1 MSRAGAAITGIGWT
15 AYTKSS
21 GTTVANLALEA
32 SQKAIADAGVPVDEV
47 QSIVCFG
54 LDDSVHPQAV
64 ATGLG
69 LPRIDHYLNIYGGG
83 QVCCATLACAEM
95 LIESGRTDH
104 VLVFRALNGR
114 SGPRL
119 GGTGMEEYFARGD
132 GEAQFTFPF
141 GWISFPQ
148 YIAMSARRH
157 MIEYGTTSDAFAEV
171 ALTARENAVLNER
184 AIMRK
189 PMTLDDYYASRMLAD
204 PLRLFDICL
213 ESDGA
218 CALLVSR
225 ADIAEGLAHPVVR
238 ILSAVQGGGPRPGY
252 AFDGYFAFEDHGNL
266 YGKYIAEPLWGRA
279 GVGPEDVDVA
289 SIYDCF
295 TYSVLSQLEGL
306 GFCSPGEAKD
316 FVKDGRIRRGGDLP
330 INTNGGMLSEAY
342 VHGINGIA
350 EVVSQL
356 RGDAGDRQV
365 EDARIGVATGFG
377 TTTGCATV
385 LARG

>member
-1 MSRAGAAITGIGWT
+1 MTSGAAITGIGWT
-15 AYTKSS
+15 DYSRAS

-32 SQKAIADAGVPVDEV
+32 CQKAIADAGVPVDEV
-47 QSIVCFG
+47 RSIITFG
-54 LDDSVHPQAV
+54 LNDSVHPQAV

-69 LPRIDHYLNIYGGG
+69 LSEIGYYLNIYGGG
-83 QVCCATLACAEM
+83 QVCCATLAFAEM
-95 LIESGRTDH
+95 LIESGRAEH

-119 GGTGMEEYFARGD
+119 GGTGMEDHFAHGT

-141 GWISFPQ
+141 GWLSFPQ

-157 MIEYGTTSDAFAEV
+157 MIQYGTTSDAFAEV
-171 ALTARENAVLNER
+171 ALTARENAILNDR
-184 AIMRK
+184 AMMRK
-189 PMTLDDYYASRMLAD
+189 PMTIDDYYGSRMLAD

-218 CALLVSR
+218 TALLVSR
-225 ADIAEGLAHPVVR
+225 ADLAVGLEHPVVR
-238 ILSAVQGGGPRPGY
+238 ILSAVQGGGPRSGY
-252 AFDGYFAFEDHGNL
+252 AFDGYFAYENHGEL
-266 YGKYIAEPLWGRA
+266 YGKYVAEPLWGRA
-279 GVGPEDVDVA
+279 GMTPADIDVA

-295 TYSVLSQLEGL
+295 TYSVLAQLEGL
-306 GFCSPGEAKD
+306 GFCAPGEATE
-316 FVKDGRIRRGGDLP
+316 FVKHGRIRRDGELP

-356 RGDAGDRQV
+356 RGDAGERQV
-365 EDARIGVATGFG
+365 PGARVGLATGFG
-377 TTTGCATV
+377 TTTGCAAV

>member
-1 MSRAGAAITGIGWT
+1 VTPGAAITGIGWT
-15 AYTKSS
+15 KYSRES
-21 GTTVANLALEA
+21 GTTVTNLALEA
-32 SQKAIADAGVPVDEV
+32 CQKAIADAGVDVEDV
-47 QSIVCFG
+47 QSIICFG
-54 LDDSVHPQAV
+54 LDDSVHPQAI

-83 QVCCATLACAEM
+83 QVCCATLAYAEM
-95 LIESGRTDH
+95 LIESGRTEH

-119 GGTGMEEYFARGD
+119 GGTGMEDHFSRGT

-148 YIAMSARRH
+148 YIALSARRH
-157 MIEYGTTSDAFAEV
+157 MIQYGTTSEAFAEV
-171 ALTARENAVLNER
+171 ALTARENAMLNDR
-184 AIMRK
+184 AMMRK
-189 PMTLDDYYASRMLAD
+189 PMTIDDYYGSRMLAD

-218 CALLVSR
+218 TALLVSR

-252 AFDGYFAFEDHGNL
+252 GFDGYFEYENHGEL
-266 YGKYIAEPLWGRA
+266 YGKYVSEPLWGRA
-279 GVGPEDVDVA
+279 GVTPDDVDVA

-295 TYSVLSQLEGL
+295 TYSVLAQLEGL
-306 GFCSPGEAKD
+306 GFCEAGGSAD
-316 FVKDGRIRRGGDLP
+316 FVKDGRIRRDGALP

-365 EDARIGVATGFG
+365 PDASIGLATGFG
-377 TTTGCATV
+377 TTTGCAAV
-385 LARG
+385 LARV

>member
-1 MSRAGAAITGIGWT
+1 MSGAAITGIGWT
-15 AYTKSS
+15 TYSKDS
-21 GTTVANLALEA
+21 GTTVTNLALEA
-32 SQKAIADAGVPVDEV
+32 CQKAIEDAGVPVEDV
-47 QSIVCFG
+47 TSIITFG
-54 LDDSVHPQAV
+54 LNDSVHPQAV

-69 LPRIDHYLNIYGGG
+69 LPQIGHYLNLFGGG
-83 QVCCATLACAEM
+83 QVCCATLAQAEM
-95 LIESGRTDH
+95 LINSGRAEH

-119 GGTGMEEYFARGD
+119 GGSGMEDFFAHGG
-132 GEAQFTFPF
+132 GEAQYTYPF
-141 GWISFPQ
+141 GWVTFPQ

-171 ALTARENAVLNER
+171 AMTGRENALLNDR
-184 AIMRK
+184 ALMRK
-189 PMTLDDYYASRMLAD
+189 PMTKDDYYASRMIAD

-213 ESDGA
+213 ETDGA

-225 ADIAEGLAHPVVR
+225 EDLAEGLAHPVVK
-238 ILSAVQGGGPRPGY
+238 ILSAEQGGGPRSGY
-252 AFDGYFAFEDHGNL
+252 AFDGYFAFEDHAHL

-279 GVGPEDVDVA
+279 GVKPEDVDVA

-306 GFCSPGEAKD
+306 GFCEPGESPE
-316 FVKDGRIRRGGDLP
+316 FVKDGRIRRDGDLP

-356 RGDAGDRQV
+356 RGDAGERQV
-365 EDARIGVATGFG
+365 ADARIGIATGFG
-377 TTTGCATV
+377 TTTGCAAV
-385 LARG
+385 LAAA

>member
-1 MSRAGAAITGIGWT
+1 MADGAAITGIGWT
-15 AYTKSS
+15 SYTKNSE
-21 GTTVANLALEA
+21 TTVTNLALEA
-32 SQKAIADAGVPVDEV
+32 CQKAILDAGVPVDEV

-69 LPRIDHYLNIYGGG
+69 IPRIDHYLNIYGGG
-83 QVCCATLACAEM
+83 QVCCATLAFAEM
-95 LIESGRTDH
+95 IIESGRADH

-119 GGTGMEEYFARGD
+119 GGTGMEDHFARGV

-157 MIEYGTTSDAFAEV
+157 MVEFGTTNDAFAEV
-171 ALTARENAVLNER
+171 ALTARENAILNER

-189 PMTLDDYYASRMLAD
+189 PMTIDDYYASRMLVD

-218 CALLVSR
+218 TALLVSR
-225 ADIAEGLAHPVVR
+225 ADIAEGLEQPVVK

-252 AFDGYFAFEDHGNL
+252 GFDGYFAYEDHGNL
-266 YGKYIAEPLWGRA
+266 YGKYVAEPLWGRA
-279 GVGPEDVDVA
+279 GVTPDEVDVA

-295 TYSVLSQLEGL
+295 TYSVLAQLEGL
-306 GFCSPGEAKD
+306 GFCQPGESSE

-350 EVVSQL
+350 EIVSQL
-356 RGDAGDRQV
+356 RGDAGERQV
-365 EDARIGVATGFG
+365 AGAKIGIATGFG
-377 TTTGCATV
+377 TTTGCAAV
-385 LARG
+385 LARA

>member
-1 MSRAGAAITGIGWT
+1 VKSSAAITGIGWT
-15 AYTKSS
+15 TYSRDS
-21 GTTVANLALEA
+21 GTTVTNLAVEA
-32 SQKAIADAGVPVDEV
+32 CQKAIEDAGVPVDEV
-47 QSIVCFG
+47 QSIVSFG
-54 LDDSVHPQAV
+54 LNDTVHPQAV

-69 LPRIDHYLNIYGGG
+69 LPQIGHYLNIFGGG

-95 LIESGRTDH
+95 LIESGRAEH

-119 GGTGMEEYFARGD
+119 GGTGMEEYFARGE
-132 GEAQFTFPF
+132 GEAQYTFPF
-141 GWISFPQ
+141 GWVTFPQ

-171 ALTARENAVLNER
+171 ALTCRENALLNER
-184 AIMRK
+184 ALMRK
-189 PMTLDDYYASRMLAD
+189 PMTIDDYYASRMIAD

-225 ADIAEGLAHPVVR
+225 ADLAEGLAHPVVQ
-238 ILSAVQGGGPRPGY
+238 ILSAVQGGGPRSGY
-252 AFDGYFAFEDHGNL
+252 AFDGYFAFEDHGHL
-266 YGKYIAEPLWGRA
+266 YGRYIADSLWGRA
-279 GVGPEDVDVA
+279 GVGPDDVDVA

-306 GFCSPGEAKD
+306 GFCEAGESPD
-316 FVKDGRIRRGGDLP
+316 FVKDGRIRRDGSLP

-356 RGDAGDRQV
+356 RGDAGERQV
-365 EDARIGVATGFG
+365 PGARIGVATGFG

-385 LARG
+385 LGRA

>member
-1 MSRAGAAITGIGWT
+1 MAGGGSAITGIGWT
-15 AYTKSS
+15 DYSKQS
-21 GTTVANLALEA
+21 GTSVVNLALEA
-32 SQKAIADAGVPVDEV
+32 CQKAILDAGVPVDDV
-47 QSIVCFG
+47 RSIICFG

-69 LPRIDHYLNIYGGG
+69 LPTIGHYLNLYGGG
-83 QVCCATLACAEM
+83 QVCCATLAFAEM
-95 LIESGRTDH
+95 LIESGRAEH
-104 VLVFRALNGR
+104 VLIFRALNGR

-119 GGTGMEEYFARGD
+119 GGTGMEDHFARGV
-132 GEAQFTFPF
+132 GEAQYTFPF
-141 GWISFPQ
+141 GWLTFPQ

-157 MIEYGTTSDAFAEV
+157 MIEFGTTPDAFAEV
-171 ALTARENAVLNER
+171 ALTCRENALANPR

-189 PMTLDDYYASRMLAD
+189 PMTRDDYYASRMIAD

-225 ADIAEGLAHPVVR
+225 AELASSLAHPPVR
-238 ILSAVQGGGPRPGY
+238 ILSAVQGGGPRSGFG
-252 AFDGYFAFEDHGNL
+252 FDGYFEFEDHGAL
-266 YGKYIAEPLWGRA
+266 YGKYIAEELWGRA
-279 GVGPEDVDVA
+279 GVTPQDIDVA

-295 TYSVLSQLEGL
+295 TYSVLAQLEGL
-306 GFCSPGEAKD
+306 GFCGQGESAD

-356 RGDAGDRQV
+356 RGDAGERQV
-365 EDARIGVATGFG
+365 SGARIGVATGFG
-377 TTTGCATV
+377 TTTGCAAV
-385 LARG
+385 LARD

>member
-1 MSRAGAAITGIGWT
+1 VSAPGSAITGIGWT
-15 AYTKSS
+15 TYSKNS
-21 GTTVANLALEA
+21 GTTVTNLALEA
-32 SQKAIADAGVPVDEV
+32 CQKAIADAGVPVEDV
-47 QSIVCFG
+47 QSIITFG
-54 LDDSVHPQAV
+54 LNDSVHPQAV

-69 LPRIDHYLNIYGGG
+69 LPRIDHYLNIFGGG
-83 QVCCATLACAEM
+83 QVCCATIAFAEM
-95 LIESGRTDH
+95 LIESGRTEH
-104 VLVFRALNGR
+104 VLIFRALNGR

-119 GGTGMEEYFARGD
+119 GGTGMEEYFARGE
-132 GEAQFTFPF
+132 GEAQFTFPY

-171 ALTARENAVLNER
+171 ALTGRENAVLNDR

-189 PMTLDDYYASRMLAD
+189 PMTIDDYYGSRMLAD

-225 ADIAEGLAHPVVR
+225 ADLAEGLNHPVVNV
-238 ILSAVQGGGPRPGY
+238 LSAVQGGGPRSGY

-266 YGKYIAEPLWGRA
+266 YGKYISEPLWGRA

-306 GFCSPGEAKD
+306 GFCAPGEGKD
-316 FVKDGRIRRGGDLP
+316 FVKDGRIRRDGDLP

-356 RGDAGDRQV
+356 RGDAGERQV
-365 EDARIGVATGFG
+365 EDARVGIATGFG

-385 LARG
+385 LARA